1 MITILITMILMVI
14 MITMIFLIIMITMIR
29 KTTLFSLQ
37 LTVFATSLRPQVVQ
51 R

>member
-1 MITILITMILMVI
+1 MITILITMILM
-14 MITMIFLIIMITMIR
+14 IIMITMIR

-37 LTVFATSLRPQVVQ
+37 LTVFATSLKLQVVQ